1 MLIRDLEDLG
11 KKVLEIHE
19 EGDVSQIWR
28 DDRVHEA
35 IQEYKQYKLELESL
49 DLDEGD
55 CSGGG
60 CKL

>member
-1 MLIRDLEDLG
+1 MLIRSLEDLG
-11 KKVLEIHE
+11 QKVIEIHE

-35 IQEYKQYKLELESL
+35 IQEYKQYKLELEDFGEDS
-49 DLDEGD
+49 
-55 CSGGG
+55 CAG